1 MKPLA
6 IANPF
11 PGASSFH
18 VEVTSSTMDEARKLA
33 KAGVRPGSVIMADE
47 QSAGRGRF
55 ADRAWRAPPGEGL
68 LATLI
73 LGPEAALIPA
83 LPLRIGLALCRVI
96 GGLAGKAGQEGG
108 DKGGASFAGG
118 PAKAE
123 KPCSAA
129 APGQA
134 ASFPAAVLKWP
145 NDVLLGGRKVAGI
158 LCEASP
164 EGTFVGFGIN
174 VGMES
179 FPPELAAKATSLA
192 LALGSEAAG
201 LDRFRILELAL
212 GQIRLVLEDSRW
224 REAAEAILWMR
235 GARVRFQ
242 DGLPESGKVV
252 EGILVGL
259 DPTGALL
266 IDPGRPAGPSAHA
279 AGELIVDWPALPARV
294 DRNGSDHIM

>member
-18 VEVTSSTMDEARKLA
+18 IETTTSTMDEARRLA
-33 KAGVRPGSVIMADE
+33 RAGVRPGSVIMADE

-83 LPLRIGLALCRVI
+83 LPLRIGLALCRTVDSLAKGQDDP
-96 GGLAGKAGQEGG
+96 GGRPIAT
-108 DKGGASFAGG
+108 
-118 PAKAE
+118 
-123 KPCSAA
+123 
-129 APGQA
+129 
-134 ASFPAAVLKWP
+134 LKWP

-158 LCEASP
+158 LCEAAQ
-164 EGTFVGFGIN
+164 EGTFIGFGIN
-174 VGMES
+174 VGMKS

-192 LALGSEAAG
+192 LALGREAG
-201 LDRFRILELAL
+201 TFDLSRVLELAL
-212 GQIRLVLEDSRW
+212 GQIRLVLDGSRW
-224 REAAEAILWMR
+224 REEAEAILWMKDS
-235 GARVRFQ
+235 RVRFQ
-242 DGLPESGKVV
+242 NGLPKRGEVI
-252 EGILVGL
+252 EGRLAGL
-259 DPTGALL
+259 DPSGALL
-266 IDPGRPAGPSAHA
+266 IDPGKPSGPSAYA
-279 AGELIVDWPALPARV
+279 AGELLVDWPARV

>member
-18 VEVTSSTMDEARKLA
+18 VETTASTMDEARRLA
-33 KAGVRPGSVIMADE
+33 RTGVGPGSVIMADE

-55 ADRAWRAPPGEGL
+55 ADRAWRAPPAKGL

-73 LGPEAALIPA
+73 LGPEAARIPA
-83 LPLRIGLALCRVI
+83 LPLRIGLALCRTI
-96 GGLAGKAGQEGG
+96 DSLAGRP
-108 DKGGASFAGG
+108 GG
-118 PAKAE
+118 PA
-123 KPCSAA
+123 S
-129 APGQA
+129 
-134 ASFPAAVLKWP
+134 VLKWP

-179 FPPELAAKATSLA
+179 FPPELADKATSLA
-192 LALGSEAAG
+192 LALGKEAG
-201 LDRFRILELAL
+201 ELDRLRILELAL
-212 GQIRLVLEDSRW
+212 GQIRLVLVDSRW
-224 REAAEAILWMR
+224 REEAEAILWMR
-235 GARVRFQ
+235 GERVRFLN
-242 DGLPESGKVV
+242 GLPESDDVV
-252 EGILVGL
+252 EGILEGL

-266 IDPGRPAGPSAHA
+266 IDAGKASGALA
-279 AGELIVDWPALPARV
+279 YSAGELIVDWPACPARPARV

>member
-18 VEVTSSTMDEARKLA
+18 VGTTSSTMDEARRLA
-33 KAGVRPGSVIMADE
+33 RAGFRPGSVIVADE

-68 LATLI
+68 LATLV

-83 LPLRIGLALCRVI
+83 LPLRIGLALCRTI
-96 GGLAGKAGQEGG
+96 DGLAGRPG
-108 DKGGASFAGG
+108 
-118 PAKAE
+118 
-123 KPCSAA
+123 KPAA
-129 APGQA
+129 A
-134 ASFPAAVLKWP
+134 LKWP

-164 EGTFVGFGIN
+164 EGTFIGFGIN

-179 FPPELAAKATSLA
+179 FPTELADKATSLA
-192 LALGSEAAG
+192 LALGRKTAE
-201 LDRFRILELAL
+201 LDRFHILELAL
-212 GQIRLVLEDSRW
+212 GQIGLVLEDARW
-224 REAAEAILWMR
+224 REEAEAVLWMK
-235 GARVRFQ
+235 GKRVRFLS
-242 DGLPESGKVV
+242 GLPESRNVV
-252 EGILVGL
+252 EGVLEGL

-266 IDPGRPAGPSAHA
+266 IDPGKPSGPAAFA
-279 AGELIVDWPALPARV
+279 AGELIVEWPASAAPSARV